1 MPLLEDAFRDAG
13 IPFVLEGGKS
23 FYKREEVAAAVQ
35 ALRAIDDPSD
45 GIAVVAA
52 LKSVL
57 FGISDRLLLDAAE
70 AGVRFDDPKSVR
82 EESPISPAIDLL
94 LRLHRD
100 RHARPFATTLAD
112 LLASRQALAA
122 IENGAVVHP
131 VQGLANLERLL
142 SFARDL
148 DRQGLTFRDSIARIV
163 RQTEEDA
170 AEPAAFTEERDAVRL
185 MTLHKAKGLEFDV
198 VVLADFGLK
207 GLNGGGEPPAV
218 LCERA
223 GGRFGVRLKFGSRV
237 VRSARFAEVEAAD
250 SIRREAE
257 ARRLLYVGFTRA
269 REALVLS
276 WFRRWRRNKEE
287 GPQDLL
293 PESLLGSI
301 AHLETPTGRLAELV
315 QVIPADLDAPS
326 TRASATEPAEP
337 VDVAAEMA
345 AAEVLLETA
354 REGASRALRRAGEKA
369 PALPFVHEDAE
380 PSDRD
385 DAPDRARRIGVA
397 VHAVMEALLK
407 RTAPPDAAATAHEVK
422 RACEGLFED
431 EQREA
436 SALVNKLLSTPIVGR
451 ARGSARRFV
460 ELPLL
465 YVDDSLP
472 DRPLVEGKIDL
483 LFEEPDGWQI
493 VDWKTDRVDSAEDR
507 LAREDLYAPQLR
519 AYEGGL
525 RKLLGPGAA
534 VKKGVLVF
542 ARGLKG

>member
-1 MPLLEDAFRDAG
+1 MEPDRRPRPA
-13 IPFVLEGGKS
+13 
-23 FYKREEVAAAVQ
+23 KRHRAASRGC
-35 ALRAIDDPSD
+35 LPRRGD
-45 GIAVVAA
+45 
-52 LKSVL
+52 
-57 FGISDRLLLDAAE
+57 
-70 AGVRFDDPKSVR
+70 SVR
-82 EESPISPAIDLL
+82 SRRGKELLQARGSRGRRSGAPRHRRSFRRHRRRRRPEVGSLRRSPIVSFSTRPRRESGSTTRRAYEEIVADLSG
-94 LRLHRD
+94 D
-100 RHARPFATTLAD
+100 PISSFVSTGTGIARPFATTLAD

-223 GGRFGVRLKFGSRV
+223 GGRFGVRLEFGSRV

-257 ARRLLYVGFTRA
+257 TRRLLYVGFTRA

-354 REGASRALRRAGEKA
+354 R
-369 PALPFVHEDAE
+369 D
-380 PSDRD
+380 
-385 DAPDRARRIGVA
+385 
-397 VHAVMEALLK
+397 
-407 RTAPPDAAATAHEVK
+407 
-422 RACEGLFED
+422 EGLPGSPPG
-431 EQREA
+431 RRKGTRPP
-436 SALVNKLLSTPIVGR
+436 VR
-451 ARGSARRFV
+451 ARGRRAFRPGRRPRSRPADRRRRPRGDGGAPEADRAARMPR
-460 ELPLL
+460 
-465 YVDDSLP
+465 
-472 DRPLVEGKIDL
+472 RRR
-483 LFEEPDGWQI
+483 
-493 VDWKTDRVDSAEDR
+493 TR
-507 LAREDLYAPQLR
+507 
-519 AYEGGL
+519 
-525 RKLLGPGAA
+525 
-534 VKKGVLVF
+534 
-542 ARGLKG
+542 